1 MFNARGFLR
10 RLRHTRLDTPDIKL
24 AYRHFGSDYGGWPV
38 IVTMIRPD
46 SIVYAVGVGTDAT
59 FDLALID
66 ATGCTVHAFDPTP
79 RSLAWVKSREWP
91 KNWHFH
97 ALGVANRDEIRPFF
111 EPLNPDH
118 VSFSARPTAST
129 SAATALPV
137 RRLATIMSDLGHS
150 EIDLLKMDIEGFEYD
165 VIDDLVDSGVRP
177 TQLLVEFHHGMYGIE
192 AECTLAATSRLR
204 AAGYR
209 LFSVSDNG
217 REYGFLDHRYAEG
230 VK

>member
-1 MFNARGFLR
+1 MFNARGFVR
-10 RLRHTRLDTPDIKL
+10 RLRHTRHHQPDIKL

-38 IVTMIRPD
+38 IVTMLRPD

-79 RSLAWVKSREWP
+79 RALAWVQGQEWP
-91 KNWHFH
+91 ENWHFH
-97 ALGVANRDEIRPFF
+97 ALGVANRDETIPFF

-118 VSFSARPTAST
+118 VSFSAKPAGAT
-129 SAATALPV
+129 SVATALPV
-137 RRLATIMSDLGHS
+137 RRVRTIMQDFGHLA
-150 EIDLLKMDIEGFEYD
+150 IDLLKMDIEGFEYD
-165 VIDDLVDSGVRP
+165 VIDDLIDSGVRP

-192 AECTLAATSRLR
+192 LERTYTATSRLR

-217 REYGFLDHRYAEG
+217 REYGFVDHANATP
-230 VK
+230 